1 MREILFFLIFNF
13 SSGLIPTL
21 ENLHNQLGKLQSK
34 IDEFEPK
41 IKNLEETNHDLK
53 ETNHELKLKVIDEFE
68 PEIRPPDIDRGDR
81 FQRPVRVWA
90 RPRPYSAY
98 RSTLWTIDK
107 DEFDQLNLYC
117 YCLFGING
125 FVLFLCCLVIS
136 SRMLN
141 HKTCYLL
148 LMICTFLTA
157 IVFLVIL
164 GLTVGISFTQGTV
177 RWL

>member
-1 MREILFFLIFNF
+1 MGIKDGGDVGLLRRPATAESWSSLI
-13 SSGLIPTL
+13 SLSQI
-21 ENLHNQLGKLQSK
+21 
-34 IDEFEPK
+34 
-41 IKNLEETNHDLK
+41 
-53 ETNHELKLKVIDEFE
+53 
-68 PEIRPPDIDRGDR
+68 
-81 FQRPVRVWA
+81 
-90 RPRPYSAY
+90 
-98 RSTLWTIDK
+98 K

-125 FVLFLCCLVIS
+125 FVLFLCSLVIS

-164 GLTVGISFTQGTV
+164 GLTVGISFTKGKSILLQYKTDFILDGDNAIEI
-177 RWL
+177 RA

>member
-1 MREILFFLIFNF
+1 MIIDLEKSLLTWKHRFYSGPNSHVSKVILVSKSIIVFPSYVFKLIFFISF
-13 SSGLIPTL
+13 S
-21 ENLHNQLGKLQSK
+21 
-34 IDEFEPK
+34 
-41 IKNLEETNHDLK
+41 
-53 ETNHELKLKVIDEFE
+53 
-68 PEIRPPDIDRGDR
+68 
-81 FQRPVRVWA
+81 QR
-90 RPRPYSAY
+90 
-98 RSTLWTIDK
+98 K

-125 FVLFLCCLVIS
+125 FVLFLCSLVIS

-164 GLTVGISFTQGTV
+164 GLTVGISFTKG
-177 RWL
+177 

>member
-1 MREILFFLIFNF
+1 MLTITFLNVQRKKFNTSFIFDGWISEDLMPDSLYRLCYF
-13 SSGLIPTL
+13 QPS
-21 ENLHNQLGKLQSK
+21 KLKGQ
-34 IDEFEPK
+34 
-41 IKNLEETNHDLK
+41 NLEKIFLNQ
-53 ETNHELKLKVIDEFE
+53 I
-68 PEIRPPDIDRGDR
+68 
-81 FQRPVRVWA
+81 
-90 RPRPYSAY
+90 
-98 RSTLWTIDK
+98 K

-125 FVLFLCCLVIS
+125 FVLFLCSLVIS

-164 GLTVGISFTQGTV
+164 GLTVGISFTKGTSTHT
-177 RWL
+177 L